1 MRDVRSGASSAT
13 TVGSSGSTPF
23 RSTVTLLAVA
33 ALLLASA
40 GLIAVNSAAGRSPES
55 SAAATGNR
63 SDWLWMNG
71 PVTDGGT
78 LPVSAQAEDGTPAV
92 VGLTPAAS
100 DDGTAVP
107 ASPSASPSAS
117 SSASELPD
125 QSATCSLP
133 NREAPA
139 PTPSVPTGT
148 PTSAT
153 PVADGGT
160 PAASASPDAGLTRA
174 GYPAGPA
181 SDAVAQDVEHVVS
194 AVSVCLSEADYGT
207 LNDLVGDD
215 FRGQLLG
222 LGEPVTAE
230 DFGTFADELPPT
242 AFTVSDVTDV
252 TVTDAGDAT
261 AVVRYLVGDQLRQGL
276 WTFSLFSASASFLGG
291 EDANGI
297 VRASAR
303 WVVSSE
309 EVQTP
314 DVPDGAQRV
323 GVTLDEYSI
332 EVDPG
337 RVDAGTVALEI
348 ANDGEQDHEVIVL
361 RLEDDATADELLYIP
376 GPDLPDGISIAG
388 QLTVPSGDEG
398 VMVLDSLES
407 GSYALVDLFPD
418 DESGVP
424 NLSLGMEADLEVG
437 D

>member
-13 TVGSSGSTPF
+13 TAGSLRPSPF
-23 RSTVTLLAVA
+23 RSAVTLLAAA
-33 ALLLASA
+33 ALLMASA
-40 GLIAVNSAAGRSPES
+40 GLIAVTSAAGRSPES
-55 SAAATGNR
+55 SAAAAGSR

-71 PVTDGGT
+71 PVTDGGI
-78 LPVSAQAEDGTPAV
+78 LPGSAQGDDGTPAA
-92 VGLTPAAS
+92 VGITPAAS

-107 ASPSASPSAS
+107 ASASPSAS
-117 SSASELPD
+117 ATPAP
-125 QSATCSLP
+125 SATCSLP
-133 NREAPA
+133 NRDAQA
-139 PTPSVPTGT
+139 PTPSVPTST
-148 PTSAT
+148 PASTGAT

-160 PAASASPDAGLTRA
+160 PVASASPDAELTRA

-181 SDAVAQDVEHVVS
+181 SEAVAQDVEHVVS
-194 AVSVCLSEADYGT
+194 AVSVCLSKPDYGT

-222 LGEPVTAE
+222 LGEPVTAD
-230 DFGTFADELPPT
+230 DFGAFAGELPPT
-242 AFTVSDVTDV
+242 AFTVTDVTDV
-252 TVTDAGDAT
+252 TVTDDGDAT
-261 AVVRYLVGDQLRQGL
+261 AVVRYLVGNQVRQGL
-276 WTFSLFSASASFLGG
+276 WTFTLFSASASFLGP

-309 EVQTP
+309 DVQTP
-314 DVPDGAQRV
+314 EVPDGAQRV

-332 EVDPG
+332 EVDPDQ
-337 RVDAGTVALEI
+337 VDAGTISLEI

-361 RLEDDATADELLYIP
+361 RLENDATADELLYIP

-388 QLTVPSGDEG
+388 QLTVPAGDEG
-398 VMVLDSLES
+398 VMVLDGLES

-424 NLSLGMEADLEVG
+424 NLSLGMQASLDVG

>member
-1 MRDVRSGASSAT
+1 MRDVRSGASSAAT
-13 TVGSSGSTPF
+13 AGPPRPGPF

-33 ALLLASA
+33 ALLLGSA
-40 GLIAVNSAAGRSPES
+40 GLIAVNSAAGRSPEP
-55 SAAATGNR
+55 SAAAVGSR
-63 SDWLWMNG
+63 SGWLWMHG
-71 PVTDGGT
+71 SVTDGRT
-78 LPVSAQAEDGTPAV
+78 LPVSAQADDGTPAA

-117 SSASELPD
+117 VTAD
-125 QSATCSLP
+125 QSATCNLP
-133 NREAPA
+133 NREAPV
-139 PTPSVPTGT
+139 PTPSDPTGT
-148 PTSAT
+148 PASAGAT
-153 PVADGGT
+153 PVADGDT

-181 SDAVAQDVEHVVS
+181 SDAVAQDIERVVS
-194 AVSVCLSEADYGT
+194 AVSVCLSDADYGT
-207 LNDLVGDD
+207 LNDLVLDD

-222 LGEPVTAE
+222 IGEPVTAD
-230 DFGTFADELPPT
+230 DFGTFAAELPPT

-252 TVTDAGDAT
+252 TVTDDGEAT

-314 DVPDGAQRV
+314 DVPEGAQRV

-361 RLEDDATADELLYIP
+361 RLEDGATADELLYVP

-388 QLTVPSGDEG
+388 QLTVPAGDEG
-398 VMVLDSLES
+398 VMVLDGVES

-424 NLSLGMEADLEVG
+424 NLSLGMEADFEVG

>member
-1 MRDVRSGASSAT
+1 MRDVRSGASGAPT
-13 TVGSSGSTPF
+13 AGSLRPSPF
-23 RSTVTLLAVA
+23 RSTVTLLALA

-40 GLIAVNSAAGRSPES
+40 GLNAVTSAAGRSPES
-55 SAAATGNR
+55 AAAVADNR
-63 SDWLWMNG
+63 SDRLWMNG
-71 PVTDGGT
+71 PVTDGGAF
-78 LPVSAQAEDGTPAV
+78 PVSAQADDGTPAA

-100 DDGTAVP
+100 
-107 ASPSASPSAS
+107 ASPSASAAP
-117 SSASELPD
+117 E

-139 PTPSVPTGT
+139 PMPSVPTGT
-148 PTSAT
+148 PAPAGAT
-153 PVADGGT
+153 PIADGAT
-160 PAASASPDAGLTRA
+160 PAASESPDAELTRA
-174 GYPAGPA
+174 GYPVGPA
-181 SDAVAQDVEHVVS
+181 SAAVAQDVEHVVS
-194 AVSVCLSEADYGT
+194 AVSVCLTDADYGT

-222 LGEPVTAE
+222 LGEPVTAD
-230 DFGTFADELPPT
+230 DFGTFADEFPPT
-242 AFTVSDVTDV
+242 AFTVTDVTDV
-252 TVTDAGDAT
+252 TVTEDGDAT

-303 WVVSSE
+303 WIVSSE

-332 EVDPG
+332 EVDPDQ
-337 RVDAGTVALEI
+337 VDAGTIALEI

-361 RLEDDATADELLYIP
+361 RLENEATADELLYIP

-388 QLTVPSGDEG
+388 QLTVPAGDEG
-398 VMVLDSLES
+398 VMVLDDLES

-424 NLSLGMEADLEVG
+424 NLSLGMEASLDVG

>member
-1 MRDVRSGASSAT
+1 MRDVRSGASSAAT
-13 TVGSSGSTPF
+13 AGPPRPGPF

-33 ALLLASA
+33 ALLLGSA
-40 GLIAVNSAAGRSPES
+40 GLIAVNSAAGRSPEP
-55 SAAATGNR
+55 SAAAAGSR
-63 SDWLWMNG
+63 SGWPWMHG
-71 PVTDGGT
+71 SVTDGRT
-78 LPVSAQAEDGTPAV
+78 LPVSAQADDGTPAA

-117 SSASELPD
+117 ATAD
-125 QSATCSLP
+125 QSATCNLP
-133 NREAPA
+133 NREAPV
-139 PTPSVPTGT
+139 PTPSDPTGT
-148 PTSAT
+148 PASAGAT
-153 PVADGGT
+153 PVADGDT

-181 SDAVAQDVEHVVS
+181 SDAVAQDIERVVS
-194 AVSVCLSEADYGT
+194 AVSVCLSDADYGT
-207 LNDLVGDD
+207 LNDLVLDD

-222 LGEPVTAE
+222 IGEPVIAD

-252 TVTDAGDAT
+252 TVTDDGDAT

-314 DVPDGAQRV
+314 DVPEGAQRV

-337 RVDAGTVALEI
+337 RVDAGTVALRI
-348 ANDGEQDHEVIVL
+348 ANDGQQDHEVVVL
-361 RLEDDATADELLYIP
+361 RLEDGATADELLYIP

-388 QLTVPSGDEG
+388 QLTVPAGDEG
-398 VMVLDSLES
+398 VMVLDGVES

-424 NLSLGMEADLEVG
+424 NLSLGMEADFEVG